1 MRKLRAGLCGL
12 ALCVVVF
19 GSIWPMTRRID
30 ETYQTVCSNHSDWK
44 EVKID
49 GEVEYNAVNLILKYG
64 QMKFTGTVTVG
75 GRKVEITSENRLPVI
90 PPKRERPS
98 QYMFFLIEDNVG
110 SELAKLIGDDYIAG
124 EYDKDTQNITLSY
137 RDAQGNSQ
145 GIDLYRCA

>member
-1 MRKLRAGLCGL
+1 MRKVRGVLLLA
-12 ALCVVVF
+12 ALCVVLF

-30 ETYQTVCSNHSDWK
+30 ETYQAVYSDRSDDK
-44 EVKID
+44 VVRID
-49 GEVEYNAVNLILKYG
+49 GEVEYNAVNLLLKYG

-75 GRKVEITSENRLPVI
+75 GETVEITFENRLPVI
-90 PPKRERPS
+90 PPKRERPT

-137 RDAQGNSQ
+137 RDKQGNPQ
-145 GIDLYRCA
+145 GIDLYRRA